1 MKNHALRRIGLLAVL
16 LIVLTDLILTLLM
29 SVFAFRLV
37 TESCTA
43 KAANFRYALSHTV
56 PALEFDDLE
65 KDELMH
71 SGFSDYMSSLF
82 GFSEAKYM
90 YLFRAS
96 HEEDKITYI
105 LVVAADDEENRRVFA
120 ERRMGTTVDIGER
133 QYIDCALDGELAGP
147 EWESN
152 EYGEVLAYYFPFS
165 INDGSENVIVG
176 IDFDVTM
183 IREKTT
189 RYVTRIV
196 LFVNIVLITVMGLL
210 LLILRKKV
218 FLPIK
223 KLAVEMNNFDP
234 EQKHEPLKFNTYQ
247 EIEEISRSFDLM
259 SEDIIGY
266 IDNLRTMT
274 EERSQAAAEL
284 NIARRIQIGMVP
296 QRFTLSGAGY
306 EICALADP
314 AREVGG
320 DFYDCFELNGRV
332 CIVIADVSGKGIAAA
347 LFMAMTK
354 NMLREKLRAGASPAS
369 ALNEVNDEICCMNP
383 ENMFVTVFAATL
395 NPSTGELRYANAG
408 HTRPLMI
415 CGGRKSYLIPDPGI
429 VLGLYEDAGITEE
442 CMMLS
447 AGSSLLIYTDGVTEA
462 LNPQHELFG
471 EQRLLD
477 AAADGSAEQIAASV
491 AEAVRAYAAD
501 CEQSDDITL
510 TAIQFT
516 PAEGYSDEQLPP
528 DMNAVIIMRSRL
540 TGIAGNNTATR
551 SIVLACE
558 EILVNILSYSDAD
571 ILRMTVGLRQNRL
584 TVRFEDNG
592 KEFDP
597 FREIPPEKEFEEY
610 ENGGLGIRMV
620 IQIAEQSSYARI
632 NQRNITGLTF
642 LISQPEQ

>member
-1 MKNHALRRIGLLAVL
+1 MKNHALRQIGLLSVL
-16 LIVLTDLILTLLM
+16 LIVLTDVILTLM
-29 SVFAFRLV
+29 MGIFAFRLV
-37 TESCTA
+37 TESCTE
-43 KAANFRYALSHTV
+43 KAADFRDALSHTI
-56 PALEFDDLE
+56 PALDLNDLE
-65 KDELMH
+65 KDKIMR
-71 SGFSDYMSSLF
+71 SGFPDYMRSLF

-90 YLFRAS
+90 YLFHAS

-105 LVVAADDEENRRVFA
+105 LVVAADDEENRRVFE
-120 ERRMGTTVDIGER
+120 ERSMGTTVDIGER
-133 QYIDCALDGELAGP
+133 LYIDRALDGELAGP

-165 INDGSENVIVG
+165 INAGSENVIVG
-176 IDFDVTM
+176 IDFDVTK

-196 LFVNIVLITVMGLL
+196 LIVNIVLITVLGLL
-210 LLILRKKV
+210 LLILRKKI
-218 FLPIK
+218 FMPIK

-234 EQKHEPLKFNTYQ
+234 EQKHEALKFNTYQ
-247 EIEEISRSFDLM
+247 EIEEISHSFDQM

-266 IDNLRTMT
+266 INNLRTMT
-274 EERSQAAAEL
+274 EERSHAAAEL

-296 QRFTLSGAGY
+296 QRFSLSGAGY

-320 DFYDCFELNGRV
+320 DFYDCFELNGKV

-408 HTRPLMI
+408 HTRPLII
-415 CGGRKSYLIPDPGI
+415 CGKKKSYLTPEPGI
-429 VLGLYEDAGITEE
+429 VLGLFEDAEITEE
-442 CMMLS
+442 CTMLG
-447 AGSSLLIYTDGVTEA
+447 AGCSLLIYTDGVTEA

-477 AAADGSAEQIAASV
+477 AAADGNAEQLAATV
-491 AEAVRAYAAD
+491 ADAVRAYAAD

-510 TAIQFT
+510 TAVRFT
-516 PAEGYSDEQLPP
+516 PSENYADEQLPP
-528 DMNAVIIMRSRL
+528 DMNAVSIMRSRL
-540 TGIAGNNTATR
+540 TGITGNNTETR

-558 EILVNILSYSDAD
+558 EILVNILSYSGAD
-571 ILRMTVGLRQNRL
+571 ILRMTVGLRQDRL

-592 KEFDP
+592 REFDP
-597 FREIPPEKEFEEY
+597 FRTIPAEKDFDDY

-620 IQIAEQSSYARI
+620 MQIAEQTSFARI

-642 LISQPEQ
+642 LIRQPEQ